1 VPSLVGFKPKRINLF
16 PSRLGKST
24 TLGIYTVMAAFLDR
38 AGYKSGVATNHRSM
52 VPMLNDMATWTE
64 LIGHAQLRSFVDD
77 EGHFWLEQNSTKQS
91 KWAKLAREGH
101 DVAWEFAGRGGS
113 YTGRMLVDGEL
124 YTPSEATKK
133 FLQTG
138 KK

>member
-1 VPSLVGFKPKRINLF
+1 MTPKL
-16 PSRLGKST
+16 K
-24 TLGIYTVMAAFLDR
+24 
-38 AGYKSGVATNHRSM
+38 
-52 VPMLNDMATWTE
+52 DMATWTE
-64 LIGHAQLRSFVDD
+64 LIGHAQLRSFVDE
-77 EGHFWLEQNSTKQS
+77 EGHFWLEQNSSKQS
-91 KWAKLAREGH
+91 KWGKLAREGH
-101 DVAWEFAGRGGS
+101 EVAWEFGGRGGS

>member
-1 VPSLVGFKPKRINLF
+1 MTPL
-16 PSRLGKST
+16 
-24 TLGIYTVMAAFLDR
+24 
-38 AGYKSGVATNHRSM
+38 
-52 VPMLNDMATWTE
+52 LNDMATWTE

-124 YTPSEATKK
+124 YIRRPRRLRSSCKPENNDSPS
-133 FLQTG
+133 
-138 KK
+138 

>member
-1 VPSLVGFKPKRINLF
+1 MNILHASYG
-16 PSRLGKST
+16 GKFVAIST
-24 TLGIYTVMAAFLDR
+24 
-38 AGYKSGVATNHRSM
+38 
-52 VPMLNDMATWTE
+52 
-64 LIGHAQLRSFVDD
+64 D
-77 EGHFWLEQNSTKQS
+77 EI
-91 KWAKLAREGH
+91 AREGH

-138 KK
+138 KKITRHENRELIIRQLLPSVREKTEFLRMSLMKIPGHAPDLI